1 VGPQR
6 YSTELRELIIEGGPF
21 KLLNYHTNQGDSTWQ
36 VFEPNWTPERC
47 QRVGG
52 PERKRA
58 TSGRKPASN
67 LSGRAI
73 VLRYGAHS
81 PRLLVSS
88 TGLDNLS
95 ACIGAD
101 EVTRL

>member
-6 YSTELRELIIEGGPF
+6 HSRELRELIIEGGAF
-21 KLLNYHTNQGDSTWQ
+21 KLLNYHTNQGGSTRE

-47 QRVGG
+47 QRAGG
-52 PERKRA
+52 PKRERA
-58 TSGRKPASN
+58 TNGRKPASN
-67 LSGRAI
+67 LSGCAI

-81 PRLLVSS
+81 ARLHVSS
-88 TGLDNLS
+88 TSLDNLS